1 MILSALND
9 FFFAENMIFK
19 KLKTFLKKNPTARRI
34 NIDKIAAFINHSL
47 GVFCSGRC
55 NNINLK
61 ETKIKTYQ
69 LMVFMS
75 FTISSEDPFDRA
87 CLRAVKNFIES
98 LRLLVR
104 FSLFERKISVHNLLE
119 LDEIRE

>member
-1 MILSALND
+1 MLSALND

-19 KLKTFLKKNPTARRI
+19 KLKTFLKKNPTAKRI
-34 NIDKIAAFINHSL
+34 NIDKITAFINHSL

-61 ETKIKTYQ
+61 EAKIKTYR

-75 FTISSEDPFDRA
+75 FSISSDDPLDRA
-87 CLRAVKNFIES
+87 SLRPVKNFIES

-104 FSLFERKISVHNLLE
+104 FPLFERKISVHSLLE

>member
-1 MILSALND
+1 MLSALND
-9 FFFAENMIFK
+9 FFFAENIIFK
-19 KLKTFLKKNPTARRI
+19 KLKTFLKKNPTAKRI
-34 NIDKIAAFINHSL
+34 NIDKITAFINHSL
-47 GVFCSGRC
+47 GVFSSGHY
-55 NNINLK
+55 NINLK

-75 FTISSEDPFDRA
+75 FAISSDDPFDRA
-87 CLRAVKNFIES
+87 FLRAVKNLIES